1 MNYYTWIFALFYVS
15 VVFFQCLSG
24 SEIFAY
30 LGLQETEEILESHF
44 GDLSNLLLYY
54 TTIAKNSCQ
63 QTPTINSSSP
73 KTFYTGELTKYFTR
87 GQLTYASLTMKTL
100 QEALDDLND
109 VYESDDERDDDH
121 DDDHSDEH
129 HDNDDHHDTDD
140 HHDRDDHHDDHTD
153 RPSDTST
160 EE

>member
-1 MNYYTWIFALFYVS
+1 M
-15 VVFFQCLSG
+15 
-24 SEIFAY
+24 
-30 LGLQETEEILESHF
+30 
-44 GDLSNLLLYY
+44 
-54 TTIAKNSCQ
+54 TIS
-63 QTPTINSSSP
+63 SSSP
-73 KTFYTGELTKYFTR
+73 KTFYTNELTRYFTR
-87 GQLTYASLTMKTL
+87 GQLSYASLTMKTL

-140 HHDRDDHHDDHTD
+140 HHGDHTE

>member
-1 MNYYTWIFALFYVS
+1 MAIS
-15 VVFFQCLSG
+15 
-24 SEIFAY
+24 
-30 LGLQETEEILESHF
+30 
-44 GDLSNLLLYY
+44 
-54 TTIAKNSCQ
+54 
-63 QTPTINSSSP
+63 SSSP
-73 KTFYTGELTKYFTR
+73 KTFYTNELTRYFTR
-87 GQLTYASLTMKTL
+87 GQLSYASLTMKTL

-121 DDDHSDEH
+121 SDEH

-140 HHDRDDHHDDHTD
+140 HHGDHTE